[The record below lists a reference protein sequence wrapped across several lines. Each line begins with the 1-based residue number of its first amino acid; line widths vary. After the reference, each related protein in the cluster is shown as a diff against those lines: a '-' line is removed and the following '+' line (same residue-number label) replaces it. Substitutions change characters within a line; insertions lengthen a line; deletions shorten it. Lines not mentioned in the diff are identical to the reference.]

1 MANGQNGRRPDGT
14 FAPGNSAGR
23 GGDHVSIKRGI
34 EFKDA
39 VMAAVTP
46 EEMRQVARELLSIAL
61 TGKDERSR
69 IAAASE
75 LFNRIIGKPSELAVG
90 DTHNHFGNIL
100 SNSGAEA
107 LKHIQ
112 QQDSKDPMRGVKCL
126 PNPNG
131 KGKRKARGDSA

>member
-75 LFNRIIGKPSELAVG
+75 LFNRVIGKPTEMATG
-90 DTHNHFGNIL
+90 DTHNHYPVLITTT
-100 SNSGAEA
+100 AEA
-107 LKHIQ
+107 LEKLEANRKLR
-112 QQDSKDPMRGVKCL
+112 DDPYRGRKRL
-126 PNPNG
+126 PS
-131 KGKRKARGDSA
+131 GDGA